1 VSSNEHDGARV
12 YLAAC
17 LIYRDAATYLV
28 EWLEFHRLMGVE
40 RFFLYDNESED
51 DHLEVLAPYIE
62 DGTVVPHPWPGTAVQ
77 VAAYDHCIAAHRD
90 EARWIA
96 FIDID
101 EFLFSPTGEPLTK
114 ILPRYESAPGIGVNW
129 VNFGTSG
136 HQRRPAGL
144 VIDNYV
150 HQMRNP
156 LARRT
161 IKSIVNPAETLHVGS
176 CHHFIY
182 RDGFAVDDC
191 MRPIRGPDFART
203 DPVPRR
209 WLRINHYVSR
219 SEEDLE
225 QKRAMPRADT
235 GATRTGRGKPAYGDV
250 RDETIK
256 IFAPAVRKAVAAAET
271 RIERRRAR

>member
-1 VSSNEHDGARV
+1 MGIGYKREANLSSTQGQRFSDRLTYARLWIAQQRGRELPKTE
-12 YLAAC
+12 LA
-17 LIYRDAATYLV
+17 
-28 EWLEFHRLMGVE
+28 
-40 RFFLYDNESED
+40 
-51 DHLEVLAPYIE
+51 EVLGVTSPSYQRYE

-150 HQMRNP
+150 HQIRNP
-156 LARRT
+156 SARRV
-161 IKSIVNPAETLHVGS
+161 IKSIVNPAETLHAGS

-191 MRPIRGPDFART
+191 IRPIRGPDFTRT

-235 GATRTGRGKPAYGDV
+235 GAARTGSGAPAYGDV
-250 RDETIK
+250 QDETIRV
-256 IFAPAVRKAVAAAET
+256 FAPAVREAVAAAQE
-271 RIERRRAR
+271 RIERRRAS